1 MPHKFQKKKKN
12 LKFLP
17 QVYMLPLY
25 LLENFQL
32 KILIFGPCFEVSK
45 TADMVYWHFKIFDVH
60 AGLGACGLALGG

>member
-45 TADMVYWHFKIFDVH
+45 TADMVY
-60 AGLGACGLALGG
+60 